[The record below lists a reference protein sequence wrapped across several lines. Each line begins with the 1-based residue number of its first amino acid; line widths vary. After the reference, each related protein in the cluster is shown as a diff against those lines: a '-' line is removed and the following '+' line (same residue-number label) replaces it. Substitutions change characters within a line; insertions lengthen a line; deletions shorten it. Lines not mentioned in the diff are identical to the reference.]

1 MYKRRETEQNSIYNH
16 IDGYYYQRQKRGKF
30 SPKKMKKGVDKRERL
45 MYNITRTIEARV
57 RKTPVI
63 FSPKSARNLEN

>member
-1 MYKRRETEQNSIYNH
+1 
-16 IDGYYYQRQKRGKF
+16 
-30 SPKKMKKGVDKRERL
+30 MKKGVDKRERL

-63 FSPKSARNLEN
+63 FSPKSARNLENWTIRKQETRNDFE